1 MPILLVINSAN
12 DSTKHRSAQK
22 HKSIQILGANQK
34 KHKPKK
40 NLPNKNKNLINT
52 TIEPEKEVKLE
63 L

>member
-1 MPILLVINSAN
+1 MVFLFIYFEN
-12 DSTKHRSAQK
+12 DLTKHRSTQK
-22 HKSIQILGANQK
+22 HKSIQTFGASQK

>member
-1 MPILLVINSAN
+1 MN

-40 NLPNKNKNLINT
+40 NLPNKNKNLINK